1 MVLLLSIKA
10 RFRQQYIERTTTI
23 LEKELWEQDAKRMLH
38 CWAIKNWWQNSGLFP
53 AQFLPSVMALW
64 AWCLLPVGKTDRLRQ
79 KRHLSMPLKR
89 GLPERKEF
97 IMVRWLLTAPAQL
110 FRTSSLATTVPLKA
124 TYATEYHQ
132 TTIRPWFWRRMP
144 WIPVL
149 NSVFLLSQSSPQ
161 LLQSTPNTY
170 DLFQSSASSHN
181 DIYEL
186 ARKPDL

>member
-10 RFRQQYIERTTTI
+10 RFRQQDIERTTTI

-38 CWAIKNWWQNSGLFP
+38 CWAIKNWWQNSELFP
-53 AQFLPSVMALW
+53 AQSLPSVMALW

-89 GLPERKEF
+89 GLPERKVF
-97 IMVRWLLTAPAQL
+97 SMVKL

-124 TYATEYHQ
+124 AYATEYHQ

-186 ARKPDL
+186 AIKPDL

>member
-1 MVLLLSIKA
+1 MVLLVSIKA

-89 GLPERKEF
+89 GLPERKVF
-97 IMVRWLLTAPAQL
+97 IMVRWLLTASCPTISNFFAGDNCP
-110 FRTSSLATTVPLKA
+110 TKGDVCHWISSNH
-124 TYATEYHQ
+124 HQ
-132 TTIRPWFWRRMP
+132 TLVLKKDAMDSCPKFSFSLK
-144 WIPVL
+144 PVK
-149 NSVFLLSQSSPQ
+149 
-161 LLQSTPNTY
+161 
-170 DLFQSSASSHN
+170 SSAPPVNSQYVWFVSVVS
-181 DIYEL
+181 L
-186 ARKPDL
+186 FS

>member
-1 MVLLLSIKA
+1 
-10 RFRQQYIERTTTI
+10 
-23 LEKELWEQDAKRMLH
+23 MLH

-89 GLPERKEF
+89 GLPERKLF
-97 IMVRWLLTAPAQL
+97 IMVRWLLTASCPTISNFFAGDNCP
-110 FRTSSLATTVPLKA
+110 TKGDVCHWISSNH
-124 TYATEYHQ
+124 HQ
-132 TTIRPWFWRRMP
+132 TLVLKKDSMDSCPKFSFSLK
-144 WIPVL
+144 PVK
-149 NSVFLLSQSSPQ
+149 SSAP
-161 LLQSTPNTY
+161 PVNFHTY

-186 ARKPDL
+186 TRKPDL